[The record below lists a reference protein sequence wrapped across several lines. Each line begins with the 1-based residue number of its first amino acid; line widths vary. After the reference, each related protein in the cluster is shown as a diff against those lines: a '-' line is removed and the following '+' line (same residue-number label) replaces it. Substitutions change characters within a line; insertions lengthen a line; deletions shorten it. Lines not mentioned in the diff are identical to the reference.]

1 VVWGGYE
8 ERYLQNIYILSEK
21 IYNYAKEVIKVM
33 DSNKIKINTY
43 IMSDLLQSQLI
54 NYLTSRKLLLAI
66 EPNSIQIKFS
76 KNNIEYIIVL
86 QSAEFNLI
94 KKEIDYI
101 LSYILDNMPI
111 LKSAFI
117 KQGKNNSSIIFCQER

>member
-1 VVWGGYE
+1 MVWGGYE